1 MFLSFKNVIYFNYST
16 NFHESSILKNI
27 LKKGKKNTDNFEENP
42 NSMVSW
48 QPVKLLSF
56 FLVTGN
62 RYPVSSPRLRNA
74 SRNAEKK
81 RFEKSWPFES
91 AREYRSRKFFGN
103 LDRIVATDASTA
115 RRSGSFV
122 KNSRGRKGVNVA
134 AAGEG
139 REEGRVR
146 LRGAKRI
153 LMPPFLSSVM
163 KILADGGKNAL
174 VKSAPLCL
182 WNLRDELS
190 ERGEEGSFFS
200 NANRHAYPR

>member
-1 MFLSFKNVIYFNYST
+1 MFLSYKNVIYFNYST

-27 LKKGKKNTDNFEENP
+27 LKKGKKNTVFEENP

-81 RFEKSWPFES
+81 RFEKSWRAFES
-91 AREYRSRKFFGN
+91 AREYRSRKFSGN

-134 AAGEG
+134 AAGGGG
-139 REEGRVR
+139 RGGR
-146 LRGAKRI
+146 RGG
-153 LMPPFLSSVM
+153 F
-163 KILADGGKNAL
+163 G
-174 VKSAPLCL
+174 
-182 WNLRDELS
+182 
-190 ERGEEGSFFS
+190 
-200 NANRHAYPR
+200 